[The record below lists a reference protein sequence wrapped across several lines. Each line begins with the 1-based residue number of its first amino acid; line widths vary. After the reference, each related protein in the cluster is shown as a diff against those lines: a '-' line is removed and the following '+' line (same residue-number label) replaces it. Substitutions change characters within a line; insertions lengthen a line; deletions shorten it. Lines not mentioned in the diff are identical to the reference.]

1 MVASISTTG
10 KIVDQVKSW
19 SVLTIKSINE
29 DQRIIRGLASTPST
43 DRAGDIVEPK
53 GATFTLP
60 FPLLSQHDHA
70 SPIGEVTSAVVTD
83 KGIEIEAT
91 IPKDSGLGYVDKAWL
106 QIKSG
111 LVRGL
116 SIGFRGLDV
125 VPTANKKGLHF
136 RKFEIIELSAV
147 TVPCNQ
153 DASIYSIKQLDL
165 NGSDG
170 DASDLHLENEMRRHD
185 VRIKAAAAIAK
196 ATIQLNN

>member
-1 MVASISTTG
+1 M
-10 KIVDQVKSW
+10 DQVKSW
-19 SVLTIKSINE
+19 ATLQIKSINE
-29 DQRIIRGLASTPST
+29 DQRIIRGIASTPST
-43 DRAGDIVEPK
+43 DRSGDIVNPK

-83 KGIEIEAT
+83 SGIEIEAVL
-91 IPKDSGLGYVDKAWL
+91 PKNSGLDYVDRAWL

-116 SIGFRGLDV
+116 SIGFRALEA
-125 VPTANKKGLHF
+125 VPTKNKKGIHF
-136 RKFEIIELSAV
+136 TKYEIIELSAV

-153 DASIYSIKQLDL
+153 DASIFSIKQLDL
-165 NGSDG
+165 NGSEG
-170 DASDLHLENEMRRHD
+170 DASDLHLENAMRRHD

>member
-1 MVASISTTG
+1 MSHIT
-10 KIVDQVKSW
+10 SW
-19 SVLTIKSINE
+19 STLTIKSVNDE
-29 DQRIIRGLASTPST
+29 QRVIRGIASTPST
-43 DRAGDIVEPK
+43 DRSHDVVDPR

-60 FPLLSQHDHA
+60 FPLLSQHDHS
-70 SPIGEVTSAVVTD
+70 SPIGEVTSAIVTD
-83 KGIEIEAT
+83 KGIEIEAV
-91 IPKDSGLGYVDKAWL
+91 IPKNSGLGYVDKAWL

-116 SIGFRGLDV
+116 SIGFRALEAS
-125 VPTANKKGLHF
+125 PTKNKKGVHF
-136 RKFEIIELSAV
+136 TKYEIIELSAV

-170 DASDLHLENEMRRHD
+170 DASDLHLENAMRRHD